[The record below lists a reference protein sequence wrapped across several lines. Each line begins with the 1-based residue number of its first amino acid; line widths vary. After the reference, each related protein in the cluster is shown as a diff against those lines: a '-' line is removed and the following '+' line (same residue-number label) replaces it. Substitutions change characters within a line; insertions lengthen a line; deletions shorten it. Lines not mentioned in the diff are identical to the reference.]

1 MPLVERPEPRRLAYD
16 VVDVFTSTPFGG
28 NQLAVVHGAEGLTTE
43 QLQTLAREFNFSET
57 AFPLEPSEA
66 ERAAGATYALRI
78 FTPSTE
84 LPYAGHPSVGTAW
97 LLREQGHVRAGTVV
111 QACGAGLLPL
121 ELATDGGPVRLTG
134 GQPEWGPP
142 IDPAAALAAVG
153 LTAAA
158 LDPVAPPRNCSVGLP
173 YVVLPVRPEA
183 LAECAPDL
191 RLLEGFALP
200 ASDSSGIYVVAWDP
214 ATRSARARMFAGDI
228 GVAEDAATGSAAG
241 AFAVW
246 LAVSGLAPRAESS
259 FEVDPRRRDGPTV
272 GPACHSDGRPGRP
285 TRTTVAGQAVHVASG
300 VIRRPP
306 RWRVARGHI
315 GLSRG
320 SCEADDGKQR
330 ERGSPWT
337 MARQRTSLSRAEVGR
352 PAVGPAHRP
361 HAARARRRGRDV
373 RDGDRV
379 GAVLA
384 GQRPDQRHGGCVEGQ
399 RCLRWTR
406 PSPRG

>member
-1 MPLVERPEPRRLAYD
+1 MPLVDRPEPRRLAYD
-16 VVDVFTSTPFGG
+16 VVDVFTSTPYGG

-57 AFPLEPSEA
+57 AFPLEPSAA

-97 LLREQGHVRAGTVV
+97 LLREQGKVRAGSVV

-134 GQPEWGPP
+134 GQPEWGPA
-142 IDPAAALAAVG
+142 IDPAPALAAVG

-158 LDPVAPPRNCSVGLP
+158 LDPVAPPRSCSVGLP

-200 ASDSSGIYVVAWDP
+200 ASDSSGIYVVAWDS
-214 ATRSARARMFAGDI
+214 ANRSARARMFAGDI

-241 AFAVW
+241 AFVVW
-246 LAVSGLAPRAESS
+246 LAVSGLVPEGESS
-259 FEVDPRRRDGPTV
+259 IRAVQGVEM
-272 GPACHSDGRPGRP
+272 GRPSEMAATVLVESGRP
-285 TRTTVAGQAVHVASG
+285 VATTVEGTAVHVASG
-300 VIRRPP
+300 TV
-306 RWRVARGHI
+306 RV
-315 GLSRG
+315 
-320 SCEADDGKQR
+320 
-330 ERGSPWT
+330 P
-337 MARQRTSLSRAEVGR
+337 
-352 PAVGPAHRP
+352 
-361 HAARARRRGRDV
+361 
-373 RDGDRV
+373 
-379 GAVLA
+379 
-384 GQRPDQRHGGCVEGQ
+384 
-399 RCLRWTR
+399 
-406 PSPRG
+406 